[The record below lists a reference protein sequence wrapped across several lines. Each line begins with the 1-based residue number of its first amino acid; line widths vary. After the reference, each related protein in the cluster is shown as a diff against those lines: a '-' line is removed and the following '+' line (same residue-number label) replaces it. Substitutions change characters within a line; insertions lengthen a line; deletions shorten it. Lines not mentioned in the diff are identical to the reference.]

1 MNEIYSPFNA
11 EPEAQQ
17 RPAPSIF
24 TLLAMTIAGPFITAL
39 AVWLVHTY
47 LKG

>member
-1 MNEIYSPFNA
+1 MNDLFSPFNA
-11 EPEAQQ
+11 EPEVQP

-39 AVWLVHTY
+39 AIWAVHTY
-47 LKG
+47 L